1 MTVHVTL
8 HTSGPRNVVQVA
20 DAEAILQNFQATLAR
35 YTTDDGSALVDK
47 LDLSG
52 RAWPLS
58 SLQVLEA
65 FFEAH
70 VVDTVR
76 VLKIDDIIASLPTVD
91 GLASL
96 RWFARVFQHA
106 PVAVLN
112 LNDNALGTRG
122 MAEIRPLLSNPHIR
136 HLALDN
142 VGISEAVVATLATI
156 LSHSSGDDPDTP
168 GPLQLQSL
176 SLGRNQIGIEGAR
189 SVGELLALCPHLESF
204 SYASSRP
211 QLAGTL
217 ALVQGLEKSEV
228 TSLRYLNFE
237 DCVFRG
243 GDGEDPTQVL
253 KTVLCR
259 SPKLHTL
266 LLPDCELGPAG
277 LLLVIL
283 GIRYAKPPLTVLDLS
298 ANNAGP
304 GGTYA
309 LGELL
314 EYTDAPQTLQSLAF
328 DNNEVETA
336 DVLNCVLRPVIRSP
350 RVALRELRLEG
361 NELEGLALQLLI
373 DNPIPSLRAL
383 HLEENMDIGRQRAQR
398 LQALY
403 QTMGCVVYV
412 DENLEIDENDDHD
425 EEQKDDDAVDALVD
439 SVKGLAV

>member
-1 MTVHVTL
+1 
-8 HTSGPRNVVQVA
+8 
-20 DAEAILQNFQATLAR
+20 
-35 YTTDDGSALVDK
+35 
-47 LDLSG
+47 
-52 RAWPLS
+52 
-58 SLQVLEA
+58 
-65 FFEAH
+65 
-70 VVDTVR
+70 
-76 VLKIDDIIASLPTVD
+76 
-91 GLASL
+91 
-96 RWFARVFQHA
+96 
-106 PVAVLN
+106 
-112 LNDNALGTRG
+112 
-122 MAEIRPLLSNPHIR
+122 
-136 HLALDN
+136 
-142 VGISEAVVATLATI
+142 
-156 LSHSSGDDPDTP
+156 
-168 GPLQLQSL
+168 
-176 SLGRNQIGIEGAR
+176 
-189 SVGELLALCPHLESF
+189 
-204 SYASSRP
+204 
-211 QLAGTL
+211 
-217 ALVQGLEKSEV
+217 
-228 TSLRYLNFE
+228 
-237 DCVFRG
+237 
-243 GDGEDPTQVL
+243 
-253 KTVLCR
+253 
-259 SPKLHTL
+259 
-266 LLPDCELGPAG
+266 
-277 LLLVIL
+277 
-283 GIRYAKPPLTVLDLS
+283 LTVLDLS